1 MLTGIPLADGEMDPG
16 SELSEDLG
24 GIASWEPGEEESV
37 FPMDTVI
44 SIIPH
49 LMLSHSSLVFDQ
61 TIGLYQGF
69 EFQDACYQYM
79 FKIQEKEFLLWLSG
93 LRTLHDVWEG
103 TGLIPGLAQ

>member
-49 LMLSHSSLVFDQ
+49 LMIPMVSEVQ
-61 TIGLYQGF
+61 MQI
-69 EFQDACYQYM
+69 CPPN
-79 FKIQEKEFLLWLSG
+79 
-93 LRTLHDVWEG
+93 G
-103 TGLIPGLAQ
+103 T